1 MKRILLALAS
11 ITLLAVS
18 QALSA
23 PSRIKDITFI
33 EGVRDNQLV
42 GYGLVVGLQATG
54 DSLRNSPFTEQ
65 SIRSMLDKLGVNVPA
80 GSVRAKNVA
89 AVLVTATL
97 PPFVGK
103 GERIDVT
110 VSSVGDATSLAGG
123 QLVMTPL
130 VAADGNTFAVA
141 QGPLA
146 VGGFAAQGAAEKLT
160 EGIPTSGRISN
171 GATVERELKGDFNA
185 LTQLS
190 LQVRNPDFETAVKI
204 ADAVNNYARDKFG
217 RSIAGEKDFRTVE
230 VKRPPGIT
238 ASRLAAEIGELEV
251 EPDNPARIVIDEK
264 TGTIVI
270 GQNVK
275 LSTVAVT
282 HGNITVRITETPSAS
297 QPAPLS
303 NGKTTVVPSTTI
315 SASVPTGNVA
325 VIEGPS
331 LQGLV
336 DGLNKIGLKPGGII
350 AILQAIKT
358 AGALQG
364 EVVVQ

>member
-1 MKRILLALAS
+1 MKRLAAACFAMLMLAAS
-11 ITLLAVS
+11 AF
-18 QALSA
+18 AA

-42 GYGLVVGLQATG
+42 GYGLVVGLHASG

-89 AVLVTATL
+89 AVVVTATL

-110 VSSVGDATSLAGG
+110 VSSVGDASSLAGG

-130 VAADGNTFAVA
+130 VAADGEAYAVA

-146 VGGFAAQGAAEKLT
+146 VGGFSAQGAAETLT
-160 EGIPTSGRISN
+160 EGIPTSGRIAN
-171 GATVERELKGDFNA
+171 GALIERELKGDFNA
-185 LTQLS
+185 LGQLS
-190 LQVRNPDFETAVKI
+190 FQVRNPDFATAVKI
-204 ADAVNNYARDKFG
+204 ADSINAYARVKYG
-217 RSIAGEKDFRTVE
+217 VSIANERDFRTVE
-230 VKRPPGIT
+230 VKRPKSIT
-238 ASRLAAEIGELEV
+238 ASRLAAEIGDLEV
-251 EPDNPARIVIDEK
+251 EPDSAARIVIDEK

-270 GQNVK
+270 GENVK

-282 HGNITVRITETPSAS
+282 HGNITVRVTETPSVS
-297 QPAPLS
+297 QPAALS
-303 NGKTTVVPSTTI
+303 NGKTTTIPSTTI
-315 SASVPTGNVA
+315 SASVPPGNVA
-325 VIEGPS
+325 IIEGPT

-336 DGLNKIGLKPGGII
+336 DGLNQIGLKPGGII